1 MLRRAILLTVVPLLL
16 APAAAR
22 AQGVFVD
29 GDSLAVGTEPYLD
42 QELPGWNVRTSA
54 TISRHANEGAGVL
67 RSAGRLPK
75 VIAVSLG
82 TNDDPRSTSAFRS
95 AIDSLVSA
103 AGSGRCIV
111 WATIRRPAVAG
122 ASYSGYNRVLAEEA
136 RERIGFKLVHWK
148 RMVNQHPEWLAADG
162 VHVNAT
168 GYQARAKAY
177 AEKIRACRRR

>member
-1 MLRRAILLTVVPLLL
+1 MLRRAILLTLVPILL

-67 RSAGRLPK
+67 RSAGRLPN

-95 AIDSLVSA
+95 AIASLVSA

-111 WATIRRPAVAG
+111 WATIRRPPVAG
-122 ASYSGYNRVLAEEA
+122 ASYLGYNEA
-136 RERIGFKLVHWK
+136 LRQQARARDGFKVVQWKKLVGE
-148 RMVNQHPEWLAADG
+148 HPEWLAEDG
-162 VHVNAT
+162 VHVNAA
-168 GYQARAKAY
+168 GYQARAAAY
-177 AEKIRACRRR
+177 AEKIRECRRG

>member
-1 MLRRAILLTVVPLLL
+1 
-16 APAAAR
+16 AAR
-22 AQGVFVD
+22 AQGVFVN

-54 TISRHANEGAGVL
+54 TISRHATEGAGVL

-95 AIDSLVSA
+95 AIASLVSA

-122 ASYSGYNRVLAEEA
+122 ASYAGYNRVLAEEA
-136 RERIGFKLVHWK
+136 RER
-148 RMVNQHPEWLAADG
+148 
-162 VHVNAT
+162 
-168 GYQARAKAY
+168 
-177 AEKIRACRRR
+177 